1 MPLAVPRTWV
11 VGEVVTAAQL
21 NAEIR
26 DQFSALL
33 SAWTDYT
40 PSWIAETGGTP
51 AVGNGTLVGRYQKIG
66 RSVDFLIKLTVGS
79 TTTFGAANANWAFG
93 LPPSSSPST
102 AFSGS
107 RAANVSFRL
116 GGTGEARG
124 SGEISTNNSG
134 TVRNMAG
141 GSVNGTTNQ
150 VDNSLWDQTNP
161 LTAAA
166 GMLVTINGRYESA
179 S

>member
-11 VGEVVTAAQL
+11 VGEVVTAAYM

-26 DQFSALL
+26 DQINALL

-40 PSWIAETGGTP
+40 PAWIAETGGTP
-51 AVGNGTLVGRYQKIG
+51 TVGNGSLIGRYQKVG
-66 RSVDFLIKLTVGS
+66 RSVDWLIKLTVGS

-93 LPPSSSPST
+93 LPSGCSPST

-107 RAANVSFRL
+107 RAANVSYRL
-116 GGTGEARG
+116 SGTGEARG
-124 SGEISTNNSG
+124 SGEISTLNSG
-134 TVRNMAG
+134 TVRNLAG
-141 GSVNGTTNQ
+141 GAVNGTTNQ
-150 VDNSLWDQTNP
+150 PDNSLWDQTNP

-166 GMLVTINGRYESA
+166 GLVVTISGRHESA